1 MNMVTRISI
10 ILLVAYILQSILA
23 WHQIK
28 RSYKVINDVKSKHQ
42 GENCLMV
49 TGTGR
54 TKILLISRGYY
65 IIMLVNE
72 LDIICDY
79 YGMDG
84 YTVFATPKQKKQY
97 IGKHLDELQ
106 RKFKRKNE
114 KRAFE
119 NALEQL
125 ALLRNNL
132 PIPKTE

>member
-1 MNMVTRISI
+1 MNMITRISI
-10 ILLVAYILQSILA
+10 VLLIAYILQSILA
-23 WHQIK
+23 WLQIK
-28 RSYKVINDVKSKHQ
+28 RSYKIINDVKRQHQ

-65 IIMLVNE
+65 IIMLVND
-72 LDIICDY
+72 LDIVCDY

-97 IGKHLDELQ
+97 IGRHLNEIQ
-106 RKFKRKNE
+106 KNFKKKNE

-119 NALEQL
+119 KALEQL
-125 ALLRNNL
+125 ALLRENL
-132 PIPKTE
+132 PNDKTE